1 MFWPDDPKPPPR
13 PDDLNPDPK
22 DTPDLN
28 PWGRVPD
35 PKDTPDLNPEDNI
48 PKDPPDCC

>member
-13 PDDLNPDPK
+13 PDDLNPR
-22 DTPDLN
+22 
-28 PWGRVPD
+28 GRVPES
-35 PKDTPDLNPEDNI
+35 KDNPTPDLNPEDNT